1 MGSRSLAVSEDLSGS
16 SLSNIATLQHR
27 TLCIAFSHNLS
38 PHGVQYMYVCIY
50 MQQIEVDYL
59 STLLEG
65 QSPDPL
71 SAHRV
76 LDSLLEDKLRL
87 RVCESVLE
95 HRMKDAAAGAL
106 DHVETTIFLLHYI
119 TSKLG
124 KVVGEKQR
132 LKYMN
137 WLLGAKVGCRLLALR
152 ECSAFWLAGAIQ
164 LCQRNIQW

>member
-1 MGSRSLAVSEDLSGS
+1 MCLH
-16 SLSNIATLQHR
+16 I
-27 TLCIAFSHNLS
+27 
-38 PHGVQYMYVCIY
+38 
-50 MQQIEVDYL
+50 QQIEVDYL

-95 HRMKDAAAGAL
+95 QRMKDAAAGSL
-106 DHVETTIFLLHYI
+106 DHVETTIFILHYI

-132 LKYMN
+132 MKYMN

-152 ECSAFWLAGAIQ
+152 GMQCNLASGGDPTVPVKHTVLEAQ
-164 LCQRNIQW
+164 GVQ